1 MGEFA
6 CIKGSS
12 SNFYPLLLSLALFL
26 HPAPPLPPHP
36 QTHTHTQVG
45 TVSAEHPELC
55 ERCLP
60 VVEALGFKLPGTT
73 TAAANKASSA
83 AAAEKATAAA

>member
-1 MGEFA
+1 
-6 CIKGSS
+6 
-12 SNFYPLLLSLALFL
+12 LS
-26 HPAPPLPPHP
+26 
-36 QTHTHTQVG
+36 V
-45 TVSAEHPELC
+45 EHPELC

-73 TAAANKASSA
+73 AAAADKGGAAEAAA